1 MITDN
6 LIFLQGKWITS
17 VKDDESVERRGVQ
30 LKTDSEA
37 AEELLASNNRR
48 KMPKNQKKWEVF
60 PGKNTFYCDG
70 RLIMGRQV

>member
-1 MITDN
+1 MKSYN
-6 LIFLQGKWITS
+6 ALKGKWITS
-17 VKDDESVERRGVQ
+17 VKDDESVEKRGVQ

-37 AEELLASNNRR
+37 AEELLANNNRR